1 MLVEWS
7 SQLYPKH
14 QISDN
19 IQETTENESLLLALN
34 CILLREKT
42 IYALTIPK
50 SLVLAVEF

>member
-14 QISDN
+14 IISDN

-34 CILLREKT
+34 CFLLREKT